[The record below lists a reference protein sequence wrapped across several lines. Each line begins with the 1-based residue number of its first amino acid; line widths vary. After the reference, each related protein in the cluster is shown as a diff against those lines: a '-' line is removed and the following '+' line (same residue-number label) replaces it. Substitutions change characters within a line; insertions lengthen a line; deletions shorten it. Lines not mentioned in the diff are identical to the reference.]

1 MSPLSAEA
9 NASMRDTGSTAASA
23 QSAGKRKFTQSD
35 GAMSAMA
42 ATTVDDAGCG
52 ERPSRALN
60 PATRP
65 PTAAPP
71 RTAMH
76 ASTLLLMPLERPRM
90 SPRTADLPQTWL
102 HLLCKPS
109 VIMAAPG
116 HFFGDFLLVREGV
129 SPVRP
134 WPAPGIT
141 KARRRRRASLSFKGG
156 EALMPPLPPPP
167 RPHPRPPPRRAWDR
181 AAAPWQARLRSP

>member
-9 NASMRDTGSTAASA
+9 NASMRDTGSTAASV

-65 PTAAPP
+65 PAAAAP
-71 RTAMH
+71 RTAMQ
-76 ASTLLLMPLERPRM
+76 ASTPLLMPLERPRM
-90 SPRTADLPQTWL
+90 FPRTADLPQTWL

-129 SPVRP
+129 STVRP
-134 WPAPGIT
+134 LPAPAIT
-141 KARRRRRASLSFKGG
+141 KARRRRRASLSS
-156 EALMPPLPPPP
+156 
-167 RPHPRPPPRRAWDR
+167 R
-181 AAAPWQARLRSP
+181 AARRLCRLFLHRHIHILILALRLGG

>member
-1 MSPLSAEA
+1 
-9 NASMRDTGSTAASA
+9 
-23 QSAGKRKFTQSD
+23 AGKRKFRRSA
-35 GAMSAMA
+35 GALSAMA
-42 ATTVDDAGCG
+42 ATTVDEAGCG
-52 ERPSRALN
+52 ERPSRAWT
-60 PATRP
+60 PATSP
-65 PTAAPP
+65 PPAAPP

-90 SPRTADLPQTWL
+90 SPRTADLPQTWP

-129 SPVRP
+129 STVRP
-134 WPAPGIT
+134 WPPPGIT
-141 KARRRRRASLSFKGG
+141 KARRRRRASLSSSAG

-181 AAAPWQARLRSP
+181 GAAPWQARLRSP